1 MNQTTI
7 LALVIVGAA
16 VLFVLV
22 MRSRPKGLAGIL
34 PKNQSPLTTALLT
47 IAAIVASRRFGLFG
61 EAKSVAADVGKVFTG
76 DPTSQPSSTT
86 SSPTPAS
93 TPSSGS

>member
-1 MNQTTI
+1 MTPTTMI
-7 LALVIVGAA
+7 AVAIVAAA

-22 MRSRPKGLAGIL
+22 MRSRPRGLAGLL
-34 PKNQSPLTTALLT
+34 PKNQSPAMTALLT
-47 IAAIVASRRFGLFG
+47 VAAIVASRRFGLFG

-76 DPTSQPSSTT
+76 DPTSQTSSTT